1 MANELHPA
9 SALCVRQT
17 PLLIAD
23 AIGRSI
29 APILAEKLAALPL
42 LASAKSEDG
51 TRFERKRITV
61 EFFYE
66 RTNEN
71 PWGDFAI
78 WNIIETE
85 VHGKT
90 VTTTK
95 HHFPERAP

>member
-1 MANELHPA
+1 MANEPHPA
-9 SALCVRQT
+9 SALCVRQL
-17 PLLIAD
+17 PLSIAD

-42 LASAKSEDG
+42 LASTKPEDG

-71 PWGDFAI
+71 PWGDFAT
-78 WNIIETE
+78 WNITETE
-85 VHGKT
+85 VHSKT
-90 VTTTK
+90 VVTTK
-95 HHFPERAP
+95 SHFPDPA